1 MACPSNRTR
10 LVPVAAACAL
20 LAAGAAWSQ
29 TATLPQVTVSERV
42 APRQA
47 DISGLH
53 VPLREAPL
61 SASVIGADEIAQR
74 GARRLADLTA
84 FDSSVT
90 DAYNAGGYIDYL
102 TVRGFVID
110 NRFNYR
116 RDGLPINAETA
127 IALENKERIEVL
139 HGTSGLQAG
148 TSAPGGLVNF
158 VVKRP
163 PDRDLRDV
171 RIEYTARASVLA
183 AADLGSRFGAD
194 RAFGWRLNIAAEQL
208 RPLVRPLDGERH
220 LVALA
225 TDWRIDADRSLQ
237 AEIESSHRSQPTQ
250 AGFSL
255 LGDTLP
261 APANPRL
268 NLNNQPWSLPT
279 VFDGLTGSLRYASRI
294 NERWKWSAQVGS
306 QQLRT
311 HDRIAF
317 PYGCSAEERYDRY
330 CRDGSFDLYD
340 FRSDN
345 ERRRI
350 DAASVSVQGRV
361 HVGSVTHDIG
371 ATLLH
376 SQSRQRFGLQ
386 AYNYVGTGNV
396 QGTAVTPPDPQTLE
410 PNTQRDERSLEVAL
424 HDAIRWNPRW
434 TTWVGLRATR
444 IDRASV
450 RTDGSRPTDHADT
463 LLTPWLA
470 ASYRLSKRMLA
481 YASWG
486 EGVESQVVP
495 NRPSQ
500 YTNAGAV
507 LPALK
512 SRQWE
517 IGLRGGDARASGSGL
532 RAGVDWQVSYFDIRR
547 PVSNLDACAR
557 LGIAPCMGTY
567 DGLAQH
573 RGIETRVQWAQGPW
587 RAGASATLLDAKRR
601 GSRAEPEVNGQAPAN
616 VPAQVVRA
624 HAAWRLP
631 ALPGAELQG
640 GWQFEGRRAVL
651 PDGSITLPAWHRADA
666 AFHYDTRMGASS
678 VRWTVGVDNLL
689 DRRFWRE
696 SPYQFGHVYLYP
708 GAVRTL
714 RLGLT
719 ATL

>member
-1 MACPSNRTR
+1 MACTPHR
-10 LVPVAAACAL
+10 LCLAPVAAACAL
-20 LAAGAAWSQ
+20 LAAASAWSQ

-42 APRQA
+42 APVQA
-47 DISGLH
+47 DISGLN

-61 SASVIGADEIAQR
+61 SASVISADDIAQR

-116 RDGLPINAETA
+116 REGLPISAETS
-127 IALENKERIEVL
+127 IALENKERVEVL
-139 HGTSGLQAG
+139 RGTSGLQAG
-148 TSAPGGLVNF
+148 TSAPGGLVNY

-163 PDRDLRDV
+163 VERDVRDV
-171 RIEYTARASVLA
+171 RIEYTARASMLA

-208 RPLVRPLDGERH
+208 RPLVRALDGERH

-225 TDWRIDADRSLQ
+225 TDWRIDADRKLQ

-255 LGDTLP
+255 LGNTLP
-261 APANPRL
+261 TPVNPRL
-268 NLNNQPWSLPT
+268 NLNNQPWSRPT
-279 VFDGLTGSLRYASRI
+279 VFDGVTGSLRYESRI
-294 NERWKWSAQVGS
+294 NDRWKWSAQAGS

-311 HDRIAF
+311 DDRIAF
-317 PYGCSAEERYDRY
+317 PYGCSAEDRYDRY

-345 ERRRI
+345 ERRRV

-361 HVGSVTHDIG
+361 NAGGVTNDIG

-396 QGTAVTPPDPQTLE
+396 QGTAVTSPDPTTLDQ
-410 PNTQRDERSLEVAL
+410 NTNRDERSLELSL

-434 TTWVGLRATR
+434 TTWVGLRASR
-444 IDRASV
+444 IERASV
-450 RTDGSRPTDHADT
+450 RTNGSRPTDYADT
-463 LLTPWLA
+463 LVTPWLA
-470 ASYRLSKRMLA
+470 VSHRLSTRMLA

-517 IGLRGGDARASGSGL
+517 LGLRGGDALASGSGL
-532 RAGVDWQVSYFDIRR
+532 RAGVDWQISYFDIKR
-547 PVSNLDACAR
+547 PVSNLDACSR
-557 LGIAPCMGTY
+557 LGIAPCLGTY

-573 RGIETRVQWAQGPW
+573 RGLEARAQWVEGPW

-601 GSRAEPEVNGQAPAN
+601 DSSAEPEVNGKAPTN
-616 VPAQVVRA
+616 VPAQVVRT

-640 GWQFEGRRAVL
+640 AWQFEGRRAVL
-651 PDGSITLPAWHRADA
+651 PDGSLTLPAWHRVDA
-666 AFHYDTRMGASS
+666 ALHYDTRMGAQS
-678 VRWTVGVDNLL
+678 VRWTVGIDNLL

-714 RLGLT
+714 RVGLT
-719 ATL
+719 ASL